1 MEKDELECWERR
13 VLPVLLF
20 SCHKA
25 LGQTSESSLDGFHK
39 LHSTGGGGVSR
50 IRCFG
55 DCLNNMT
62 QNVRWM
68 GAKEAKTGER
78 LVQSQHRHHTEDP

>member
-39 LHSTGGGGVSR
+39 LHSTGGGGVSK
-50 IRCFG
+50 
-55 DCLNNMT
+55 N
-62 QNVRWM
+62 
-68 GAKEAKTGER
+68 
-78 LVQSQHRHHTEDP
+78 